1 MFFFA
6 LRRFIS
12 RTRKTAPTKGRTHRQ
27 TKPRLLFVIYILSH
41 LIFIV
46 NCFSPQ
52 KKIIFGRLCSS
63 SHIIVAYYSRI
74 ISRSGKTYAI
84 FLPDAPIFARFTRKR
99 HTFSYAHT
107 RQTFGCYRFFTFHSA
122 IAVFPHAAA
131 AVLSFIR
138 LLPFSRMPLLPF
150 YLSFGSCRFTFPRNI
165 RGLLCSPRSLCPL
178 WFFRRYR
185 IKNYA
190 V

>member
-1 MFFFA
+1 MPTASAKNKDITSIKTTTKLFLIVLVIFFAPLKKFTFSKAYAAGISRTHPSNLAKIMFFFA

-84 FLPDAPIFARFTRKR
+84 FSPGAPIFARFTRK
-99 HTFSYAHT
+99 
-107 RQTFGCYRFFTFHSA
+107 
-122 IAVFPHAAA
+122 
-131 AVLSFIR
+131 
-138 LLPFSRMPLLPF
+138 
-150 YLSFGSCRFTFPRNI
+150 
-165 RGLLCSPRSLCPL
+165 
-178 WFFRRYR
+178 
-185 IKNYA
+185 
-190 V
+190 

>member
-74 ISRSGKTYAI
+74 ISRSGKTHAI
-84 FLPDAPIFARFTRKR
+84 FLPGAPIFARFTRKR

-107 RQTFGCYRFFTFHSA
+107 RQTYGCYRFFTFHSA
-122 IAVFPHAAA
+122 LAVLPHAAA

-138 LLPFSRMPLLPF
+138 LLPF
-150 YLSFGSCRFTFPRNI
+150 YLSAKYPRA
-165 RGLLCSPRSLCPL
+165 SL
-178 WFFRRYR
+178 
-185 IKNYA
+185 
-190 V
+190 

>member
-74 ISRSGKTYAI
+74 ISRSGKTHAI
-84 FLPDAPIFARFTRKR
+84 FSPGAPIFARFTRKR

-107 RQTFGCYRFFTFHSA
+107 RQTYGCYRFFTFHSA
-122 IAVFPHAAA
+122 LAVFPHAAA
-131 AVLSFIR
+131 TVFSFIR
-138 LLPFSRMPLLPF
+138 LLPF
-150 YLSFGSCRFTFPRNI
+150 YLSAKYPRASLYPSKPLPVMVFSAISDKKLCRLKSSREET
-165 RGLLCSPRSLCPL
+165 SV
-178 WFFRRYR
+178 
-185 IKNYA
+185 K
-190 V
+190 